1 MADLGWQLPAGAA
14 GQIQRTSD
22 YITSYER
29 VHEDNKNF
37 AREDL
42 LNAVKQNK
50 LVDCGDE
57 HLNPVT
63 LICDCL
69 DGNFRELVN
78 TAILTTNNDQI
89 ANKFKVILDKA
100 IKEAVEFIAEQRT
113 NNMDF

>member
-14 GQIQRTSD
+14 NQLQRTSD
-22 YITSYER
+22 YIANYER
-29 VHEDNKNF
+29 AYEDNKNS

-50 LVDCGDE
+50 LVNCGDE
-57 HLNPVT
+57 DLNPVT

-89 ANKFKVILDKA
+89 ANTFKVILDKA
-100 IKEAVEFIAEQRT
+100 IKEAVDFIAEQRT
-113 NNMDF
+113 NNMEF